1 MKNTLGQFLGFGLMV
16 LFATLG
22 RYLLV
27 STGMQPFPNFEVVTV
42 AAFIGIMLLDV
53 RVALFIPLVGMVC
66 SDLLIG
72 NPIFVGEKM
81 NQIVMFTYSGF
92 ALVALAGTFVGNKV
106 KPYVSSMKLQS
117 VFCMAGTGALLV
129 FLYDLWTN
137 FGWWYIMYQHTG
149 DALLTV
155 YALGAPFI
163 ICHLISGIATFLCVG
178 LPVISYATAKQPGII
193 TNKSTHEI
201 WKQGIPVGV
210 VALLLVFVSV
220 TGCVSTSVKEGNTVE
235 RVDNVSM
242 EIIAPGWNIAYRN
255 VTTMNVTVAS
265 FLLEWA
271 HRYNFSVQANYWQ
284 GYDSL
289 FVKSINNIEN
299 GEDGNYWLYY
309 VNGEYAQ
316 VGCSLYH
323 LHDNDVVEWRFGSP
337 VGKGT

>member
-1 MKNTLGQFLGFGLMV
+1 MKKTRRQLLGFGLLV

-42 AAFIGIMLLDV
+42 AAFIGIMILDV

-72 NPIFVGEKM
+72 NPIFIGEKM
-81 NQIVMFTYSGF
+81 NQIVIFTYSGF
-92 ALVALAGTFVGNKV
+92 ALVAFAGTLVGNKV
-106 KPYVSSMKLQS
+106 KPYVSSIKVQS

-129 FLYDLWTN
+129 FLYDMWTN
-137 FGWWYIMYQHTG
+137 FGWWYLMYPHTG

-155 YALGAPFI
+155 YALGAPFMI
-163 ICHLISGIATFLCVG
+163 YHLISGITTFLCVG
-178 LPVISYATAKQPGII
+178 LPVISYVYGKQPGTI
-193 TNKSTHEI
+193 TNKSIHAI
-201 WKQGIPVGV
+201 WKQGIPTGV
-210 VALLLVFVSV
+210 IALLLVLVSV
-220 TGCVSTSVKEGNTVE
+220 TGCVSTSVKEGDAVE

-255 VTTMNVTVAS
+255 VSTTNVTVAS
-265 FLLEWA
+265 FLLESA
-271 HRYNFSVQANYWQ
+271 HRYNFSVQANYWR

-299 GEDGNYWLYY
+299 GEDGNYWQYY

-323 LHDNDVVEWRFGSP
+323 LHNNDIVEWRFESP
-337 VGKGT
+337 IVR

>member
-1 MKNTLGQFLGFGLMV
+1 MKKLHRQFLGFGVLV

-27 STGMQPFPNFEVVTV
+27 SMGMQPFPNFEVVTV
-42 AAFIGIMLLDV
+42 AAFIGIMILDM
-53 RVALFIPLVGMVC
+53 RVALFIPLVAMVC

-72 NPIFVGEKM
+72 NPIFVGDKM

-92 ALVALAGTFVGNKV
+92 ALVALVGTLVGNKV
-106 KPYVSSMKLQS
+106 KPYVSSIKVRS

-129 FLYDLWTN
+129 FLYDMWTN
-137 FGWWYIMYQHTG
+137 FGWWYLMYPHTG

-155 YALGAPFI
+155 YALGVPFMI
-163 ICHLISGIATFLCVG
+163 YHLISGIATFLCIG
-178 LPVISYATAKQPGII
+178 LPVISYATTKQPKTI

-210 VALLLVFVSV
+210 IALLLVLVSV
-220 TGCVSTSVKEGNTVE
+220 TGCVSTSVKEDNAVE

-242 EIIAPGWNIAYRN
+242 EIITPGWNIAYRN

-265 FLLEWA
+265 FLLESA

-299 GEDGNYWLYY
+299 GKDGNCWQYY

-323 LHDNDVVEWRFGSP
+323 LHDNDVVEWRFESSAQ
-337 VGKGT
+337 KET

>member
-1 MKNTLGQFLGFGLMV
+1 MKNTRRQFLGFGLMV

-27 STGMQPFPNFEVVTV
+27 STEMQPFPNFEVVTV

-92 ALVALAGTFVGNKV
+92 ALVALAGTLVGNKV
-106 KPYVSSMKLQS
+106 KSYISSIKVQS
-117 VFCMAGTGALLV
+117 VFCIAGTGALLV
-129 FLYDLWTN
+129 FLYDMWTN
-137 FGWWYIMYQHTG
+137 FGWWYLMYPHTG

-155 YALGAPFI
+155 YALGVPFMI
-163 ICHLISGIATFLCVG
+163 YHLISGITTFLCVG
-178 LPVISYATAKQPGII
+178 LPVISYIYAKQPE
-193 TNKSTHEI
+193 TTTHKSPHEI

-210 VALLLVFVSV
+210 IALLLVLVSV
-220 TGCVSTSVKEGNTVE
+220 TGCVSTSIKEGNAVE
-235 RVDNVSM
+235 RVDNASM

-255 VTTMNVTVAS
+255 ITTINVTVAS

-299 GEDGNYWLYY
+299 GEDGNYWQYY

-316 VGCSLYH
+316 VGCSHYH
-323 LHDNDVVEWRFGSP
+323 LHDNDVVEWRFESP
-337 VGKGT
+337 IVK